1 LGKLAT
7 MSSACAPLPTPSV
20 PAPPRCD
27 LFGTCGGCQLQHVPY
42 EEQLA
47 WKTAEVRRLL
57 AEVFPDAAPLVDP
70 CIGSPRAY
78 GYRSKITPHFPRPR
92 DGQVPRI
99 GFLRVGLPQRT
110 IDVRHC
116 ALATDAINAKL
127 PEVRAEVA
135 ARAASYRR
143 GSTLLLRDAASG
155 VTTDM
160 RAVITEEVGDLRL
173 RFRAG
178 DFFQNN
184 PFLLPRLAA
193 HVATEA
199 RAGGARSLVDAYCGS
214 GLLALAA
221 AGGFERVVGVEV
233 SASSVAW
240 ARENAAAN
248 GRANCTF
255 VAADATAIFA
265 EAHLPFA
272 GADAAVIV
280 DPPRKGCSPEF
291 LAQLVAFAP
300 RTIVYVSCNP
310 ETQVR
315 DLLPLAAAGWRIA
328 RVQPFDMFPQTRHL
342 ECVATL
348 GRSVP
353 T

>member
-1 LGKLAT
+1 
-7 MSSACAPLPTPSV
+7 
-20 PAPPRCD
+20 
-27 LFGTCGGCQLQHVPY
+27 VPY
-42 EEQLA
+42 PEQLA

-57 AEVFPDAAPLVDP
+57 AEALQDADIDVAPCV
-70 CIGSPRAY
+70 GSPREY
-78 GYRSKITPHFPRPR
+78 GYRSKLTPHFPRPR
-92 DGQVPRI
+92 GGQVPRI

-110 IDVRHC
+110 IDVPTC
-116 ALATDAINAKL
+116 PLGTDAVNAKYAEL
-127 PEVRAEVA
+127 RAEIA
-135 ARAASYRR
+135 ASAASYSR
-143 GSTLLLRDAASG
+143 GSTLLLRDTASG
-155 VTTDM
+155 VITDF
-160 RAVITEEVGDLRL
+160 RAIITEEVGDLRL

-193 HVATEA
+193 HVAAEA
-199 RAGGARSLVDAYCGS
+199 RASGARFLVDAYCGS
-214 GLLALAA
+214 GLLALSAA
-221 AGGFERVVGVEV
+221 PGFERVVGVEV
-233 SASSVAW
+233 SPTSVAW

-248 GRANCTF
+248 GRANCEF
-255 VAADATAIFA
+255 LAADATAIFRD
-265 EAHLPFA
+265 LPFS

-300 RTIVYVSCNP
+300 RAIVYVSCNP

-315 DLLPLAAAGWRIA
+315 DLVPLRAAGFRVE

-348 GRSVP
+348 TRAS
-353 T
+353 